1 MAPKKNVK
9 MDLGSFLAD
18 DTYGGTSWADEEVDL
33 NSIGLS
39 LDKSTTE
46 APIGGKPSFSGLGGG
61 EGRFQEQRK
70 ERKEYPVPDKPP
82 YVARVSNLP
91 WEVTEEVIVRHFE
104 DRMQAH
110 DIITDIRLP
119 VDRENGRLKGYAFV
133 TFTERGL
140 LEESLNLTLSE
151 FQGRKI
157 YVNVAAP
164 PRADE
169 GDWRSGRSGPL
180 GGRGEPEVDL
190 DWGSARRT
198 QAELPRRERSSRGPR
213 EERSS
218 GPDLDWGA
226 ARSDASGLPPRERSH
241 RGPPREHK
249 PRDEPDLDWGAA
261 RSELAELP
269 PREKSHRGPPREH
282 KSRDEPELDWGSV
295 RSSHVELP
303 PRQRSSRTSSHGEGQ
318 ERGSFSRAAKKQEP
332 ELDWGAARSSST
344 TLPPRERSS
353 RSGSTRK
360 NSENDFDW
368 KRGQP
373 LQQRTK
379 PARGQKHKD
388 DKKEE
393 EKSQGPQKS
402 QFSVL
407 SVDDGDDDEEE
418 ESEAKQENSKQESD
432 DVSKLESATANL
444 SVSEKDNNSNDDWE
458 VVGKK

>member
-18 DTYGGTSWADEEVDL
+18 DSYGGTSWADEEVDL

-46 APIGGKPSFSGLGGG
+46 APIGGKSSFSGIGGG
-61 EGRFQEQRK
+61 ESRFQEPRK
-70 ERKEYPVPDKPP
+70 ERKEYPIPDKPP

-91 WEVTEEVIVRHFE
+91 WEVSEEVIVRHFE
-104 DRMQAH
+104 DRMQAQ
-110 DIITDIRLP
+110 DIITEVKLP

-140 LEESLNLTLSE
+140 LEESLNLTLSD

-157 YVNVAAP
+157 FVNVAAP

-180 GGRGEPEVDL
+180 GGGREPEVDL
-190 DWGSARRT
+190 DWGAARKS
-198 QAELPRRERSSRGPR
+198 QAELPVRERSNRGPR
-213 EERSS
+213 EHRPRDE
-218 GPDLDWGA
+218 PDFDWGA
-226 ARSDASGLPPRERSH
+226 ARSDSSGLPQRERSN
-241 RGPPREHK
+241 RGPREHK

-261 RSELAELP
+261 RSESSGLP
-269 PREKSHRGPPREH
+269 PRERSNRGPREH

-295 RSSHVELP
+295 RSSHADLP
-303 PRQRSSRTSSHGEGQ
+303 PRQRSSRTSSHGEGH
-318 ERGSFSRAAKKQEP
+318 ERGSFKPRKQEP
-332 ELDWGAARSSST
+332 ELDWGSARTLTT
-344 TLPPRERSS
+344 TLPPREKSNRSVS
-353 RSGSTRK
+353 NRK

-379 PARGQKHKD
+379 PAHGQKHRD
-388 DKKEE
+388 EKKEE
-393 EKSQGPQKS
+393 DKPQGPQKS
-402 QFSVL
+402 QYSVL
-407 SVDDGDDDEEE
+407 SVDDGDDEEDKDDK
-418 ESEAKQENSKQESD
+418 EAEQEDSKQESES
-432 DVSKLESATANL
+432 VSVNKLESATANL
-444 SVSEKDNNSNDDWE
+444 SVSDKDSSNDDWE